1 MDLLERIDTELE
13 QGFDQLNKLEVGSE
27 DYKEVLK
34 SIQELELLRSN
45 RLDSDSNRKVSEH
58 KVRIEEIRA
67 NTQKVE
73 EENKELNE
81 KGERKIRII
90 EKVLTIV
97 GGGILT
103 IMVCNAEQ
111 TSVLS
116 LKPFEVLSKLKLWR

>member
-1 MDLLERIDTELE
+1 MDLLERIDAELE

-58 KVRIEEIRA
+58 KARIEEIRA

-81 KGERKIRII
+81 KSERKIRII

-116 LKPFEVLSKLKLWR
+116 LKPFEVLSKLKFWR

>member
-1 MDLLERIDTELE
+1 MDLLERIDAELE

-27 DYKEVLK
+27 DYKAVLK

-67 NTQKVE
+67 NAQKVE